1 MFGKKKVIDFEK
13 QILEV
18 LSRVQDPDLGRN
30 IVELNFIKN
39 LKIDSGAVSFDLELT
54 TPACP
59 VKEDLK
65 KQCEMEVRSLDWVKS
80 VSLTLTAQA
89 RINPMAEKA
98 QEAMRSVKSIIAVSS
113 CKGGVG
119 KSTVAVNLAVA
130 LAQSGAKV
138 GLLDADIYGPSI
150 PTMLGI
156 AHLQPHISDKK
167 FVPLEVAG
175 LKVMSAGFLMPAGDA
190 AVLRGPMV
198 SNLLQQI
205 LLLTHWGE
213 LDYLILDMPPGTG
226 DIQLT
231 ITQSVQLTGA
241 VIVTTPQKISL
252 IDVAKGINMFSKV
265 NVPLLGVIENM
276 SYLQQGD
283 QKVFLY
289 GPSGVPHLSQT
300 YGLDILG
307 QIPFYP
313 EVVGLS
319 DRGCPA
325 AADHGNPWASTYH
338 LLADAVVRKSS
349 IAMNQKIQVPVVS
362 IDW

>member
-1 MFGKKKVIDFEK
+1 MFGKKKEIDFEE
-13 QILEV
+13 QV
-18 LSRVQDPDLGRN
+18 LGVLARVQDPDLAKD
-30 IVELNFIKN
+30 IVSLGFVKN
-39 LKIDSGAVSFDLELT
+39 LIIHEGSVKFDLELT

-65 KQCEMEVRSLDWVKS
+65 KQCEEQVRSLAWVSS
-80 VSLTLTAQA
+80 VSLTLTAQP
-89 RINPMAEKA
+89 RRNPMADQA
-98 QEAMRSVKSIIAVSS
+98 QETMRQVRSIIAVSS

-119 KSTVAVNLAVA
+119 KSTVSVNLAVA
-130 LAQSGAKV
+130 LAQNGAKV

-156 AHLQPHISDKK
+156 AQRQPHIVDKK
-167 FVPLEVAG
+167 FVPLQVAG

-205 LLLTHWGE
+205 LLLTQWGE

-265 NVPLLGVIENM
+265 NVPLLGVVENM

-283 QKVFLY
+283 QKVYLY
-289 GPSGVPHLSQT
+289 GPSGVPHLSET

-307 QIPFYP
+307 MIPFYP

-319 DRGCPA
+319 DKGCPA
-325 AADHGNPWASTYH
+325 AADHGNPWASTYN
-338 LLADAVVRKSS
+338 LLAESVVRKTAM
-349 IAMNQKIQVPVVS
+349 AMNNSVQAPVVD
-362 IDW
+362 ITW